1 VSSLDPATVIG
12 RPRNPDTDR
21 DIVSAVLDLMSEGAT
36 LTSLSLVTIARRAGV
51 SRNSLY
57 RRWKTKEDLYSD
69 VVKTI
74 NRALPDVSE
83 HSARE
88 NLIKLLT
95 VTLGRMADQ
104 RVRRMDQ
111 AILAEVQSFPDLYDE
126 YLADVVVPLDRSVKL
141 AVRRGKETGEIRV
154 DVDENLFSELLV
166 SLVVARM
173 SSIDFGDLDAESS
186 SRLITDLVFKG
197 VSPV

>member
-1 VSSLDPATVIG
+1 
-12 RPRNPDTDR
+12 
-21 DIVSAVLDLMSEGAT
+21 